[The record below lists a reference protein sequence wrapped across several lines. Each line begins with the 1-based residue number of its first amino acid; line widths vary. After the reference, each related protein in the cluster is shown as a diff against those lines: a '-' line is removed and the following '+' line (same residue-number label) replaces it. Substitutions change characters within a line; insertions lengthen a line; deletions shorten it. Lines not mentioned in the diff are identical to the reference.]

1 MLNFNQ
7 LSLFDIDSH
16 FREYIIK
23 NNSSFFDYFHDFINF
38 SDLIPF
44 EFYRKYYKHFGAK
57 RTYSLESM
65 LLLLIYKSFLG
76 ISNMNTLLN
85 ILADSED
92 LRFALG
98 LPRLPDKSTIS
109 KFKNSFVNELDLFLA
124 TLVDEINPLLEEYFN
139 DLHKNLIVDT
149 TGIEAYVTENNPKF
163 LQTEVRKAK
172 NYKKQLK
179 STDPQKSKN
188 FDHFKFAFGNMPK
201 KASANSDIKFAY
213 LNGHFGY
220 YLKAV
225 IITDGLGIIQDI
237 QFPDDI
243 KEFTNDKMPKEIK
256 DEFDAIS
263 LIPSLELFKTK
274 HDLSQFNNFLGDS
287 GFDAVDNYKY
297 LYQNDLQPFISINKR
312 AAKSCKSTLF
322 TKDNDDTNFY
332 YDEQGNLICKQESV
346 KMKYNGTF
354 KEKGRATR
362 ISFRCP
368 KIKTKTINGKTTP
381 FNTCKSPCTDAKWGR
396 KVNIPIDHNYRFN
409 TSLPRASEKWQIV
422 FKTRPV
428 CERSINQFK
437 QCININS
444 SFVRKTS
451 SLKADVFLAAITQ
464 VISALILIKSNEL
477 EHILSI
483 KSLAS

>member
-7 LSLFDIDSH
+7 LSLFDINSH
-16 FREYIIK
+16 FREYIIE

-65 LLLLIYKSFLG
+65 LLLLIYKNFLG
-76 ISNMNTLLN
+76 IANMNTLLN
-85 ILADSED
+85 ILADSDD

-98 LPRLPDKSTIS
+98 LPKLPNKSTVS
-109 KFKNSFVNELDLFLA
+109 KFKNSFVNEFDLFLA
-124 TLVDEINPLLEEYFN
+124 TLVDEINPLLEEYFGE
-139 DLHKNLIVDT
+139 LHKDLVVDT

-172 NYKKQLK
+172 TYKKQLE
-179 STDPQKSKN
+179 SADPKKAKG
-188 FDHFKFAFGNMPK
+188 FDHFKFAFGKMPK
-201 KASANSDIKFAY
+201 KASANPDIKFAY

-225 IITDGLGIIQDI
+225 IITDGNGIIQDI

-243 KEFTNDKMPKEIK
+243 KEFSNDKMPKEIK

-274 HDLSQFNNFLGDS
+274 HDLSQFNSFLGDS

-297 LYQNDLQPFISINKR
+297 LYQNDLQPFIPINKR
-312 AAKSCKSTLF
+312 GAKSCESTLF

-332 YDEQGNLICKQESV
+332 YDDQGNLICKQESV
-346 KMKYNGTF
+346 KMKFNGPL
-354 KEKGRATR
+354 KENGRADR
-362 ISFRCP
+362 ISFKCP
-368 KIKTKTINGKTTP
+368 KVKIKTTDGVRTP
-381 FNTCKSPCTDAKWGR
+381 IISCESPCSDAKWGR
-396 KVNIPIDHNYRFN
+396 KVNIAIDYNYRFN
-409 TSLPRASEKWQIV
+409 TSFPRASEKWQNEYKI
-422 FKTRPV
+422 RPV

-437 QCININS
+437 QCLNLNS
-444 SFVRKTS
+444 SFVRNTN

-464 VISALILIKSNEL
+464 VISALILIKSNQL

-483 KSLAS
+483 KSLAN